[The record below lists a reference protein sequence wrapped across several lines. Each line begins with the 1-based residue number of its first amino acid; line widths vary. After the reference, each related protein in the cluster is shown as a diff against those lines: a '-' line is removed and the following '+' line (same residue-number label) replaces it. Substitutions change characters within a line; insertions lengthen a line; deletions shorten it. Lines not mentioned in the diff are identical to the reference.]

1 MNDLIQDLRLALRQL
16 VKNPAFTTVAVLTL
30 ALGIGAN
37 TAIFSAVNAV
47 LMRPLPYP
55 ESDRLAEVTSTDL
68 GGVRFGVSYP
78 DLQDLRGMNRIFTG
92 VAAYATQRYNLS
104 GAGDPR
110 EVQAAFVTADLFDV
124 LRVHPVVGH
133 AFTPSQDREPLALL
147 SNGLWSTSFGRDQS
161 ILGKS
166 ISLDGKPYTV
176 IGVMP
181 AGFHFPDDAVQ
192 VWTPVGGILEEEPR
206 ALTNRSFHALNAV
219 ARLAPGVTPE
229 RVARDLDLLAKRIAA
244 ETAPD
249 SGERR
254 VVAMGGGPGGSGPP
268 AVRRNSGSPL
278 DNTGFEAV
286 SLRDSAI
293 GDVRT
298 RLLVLLGAV
307 GLVLLIACANAA
319 NLLLARA
326 ATRRREMAIR
336 RALGAGRGRLIRQ
349 LLTESVLL
357 SLAAA
362 GVGLVFSTWG
372 LDALLTVWPRALPR
386 GNEIELNGAILA
398 FTAGLALVT
407 GIGFGL
413 APALRASAQGIEEAL
428 RDDAAG
434 ATGGRWRGRLQGSL
448 IVGEVAL
455 ALVLLVGAG
464 LLVRSF
470 IALNRVNP
478 GYDTRDVLA
487 ARIRL
492 TPARFTSGTVQKE
505 FFNTVLTSLR
515 NRPDVAGASLT
526 VNLPLSGSMRIIAFD
541 PRQIRA
547 DYPEPIVLAKASVVT
562 PDYFSTLRIPIRR
575 GRSFGADDRMGT
587 PRVAVVSEKFARDLW
602 PGESPIGKQFPL
614 GNPRGLPEPTTIIGV
629 IDDLRSGAIDQPV
642 DRPEIYVCTA
652 QETEMPEMWVV
663 ARTRTGAPLKLAGA
677 IRDAVHLADAEQP
690 IGDMVSLTQLIGRQ
704 TAARRFNT
712 TLLGVFALLAVGL
725 ALIGIYG
732 VTGYAVAQRHR
743 ELGIRMALG
752 ARPTDVVRM
761 LVAESLRRVGLG
773 VVIGLGVAFVATR
786 ALTSML
792 FGIAPS
798 DVSTF
803 VATAIL
809 LAAVALL
816 ATWLPARRATR
827 VDPMVSLRTE

>member
-1 MNDLIQDLRLALRQL
+1 
-16 VKNPAFTTVAVLTL
+16 
-30 ALGIGAN
+30 
-37 TAIFSAVNAV
+37 
-47 LMRPLPYP
+47 
-55 ESDRLAEVTSTDL
+55 
-68 GGVRFGVSYP
+68 
-78 DLQDLRGMNRIFTG
+78 
-92 VAAYATQRYNLS
+92 
-104 GAGDPR
+104 
-110 EVQAAFVTADLFDV
+110 
-124 LRVHPVVGH
+124 
-133 AFTPSQDREPLALL
+133 
-147 SNGLWSTSFGRDQS
+147 
-161 ILGKS
+161 
-166 ISLDGKPYTV
+166 
-176 IGVMP
+176 
-181 AGFHFPDDAVQ
+181 
-192 VWTPVGGILEEEPR
+192 
-206 ALTNRSFHALNAV
+206 
-219 ARLAPGVTPE
+219 
-229 RVARDLDLLAKRIAA
+229 
-244 ETAPD
+244 
-249 SGERR
+249 
-254 VVAMGGGPGGSGPP
+254 
-268 AVRRNSGSPL
+268 
-278 DNTGFEAV
+278 
-286 SLRDSAI
+286 
-293 GDVRT
+293 
-298 RLLVLLGAV
+298 
-307 GLVLLIACANAA
+307 VLLIACANAA

-386 GNEIELNGAILA
+386 GNEIALNGAILA

-515 NRPDVAGASLT
+515 NRADVAGASLT

-575 GRSFGADDRMGT
+575 GRSFGADDRIGT

-629 IDDLRSGAIDQPV
+629 VDDLRSGAIDQPV
-642 DRPEIYVCTA
+642 DRPEIYVSTA
-652 QETEMPEMWVV
+652 QETAMPEMWVV

-677 IRDAVHLADAEQP
+677 IRDAVRLADAEQP
-690 IGDMVSLTQLIGRQ
+690 IGDIVSLTQLIGRQ

-752 ARPTDVVRM
+752 ARPADVVRM
-761 LVAESLRRVGLG
+761 LVVESLRRVGLG
-773 VVIGLGVAFVATR
+773 VVIGLAVAFVATR

-827 VDPMVSLRTE
+827 VDPIVSLRTE

>member
-1 MNDLIQDLRLALRQL
+1 MDTLLQDLRLALRQL
-16 VKNPAFTTVAVLTL
+16 FKNPAFTTVAVLTL

-55 ESDRLAEVTSTDL
+55 ESDRLTEVTSTDL

-78 DLQDLRGMNRIFTG
+78 ELVDLRAMTGTFSG
-92 VAAYATQRYNLS
+92 VAAYSTQRYNLS

-133 AFTPSQDREPLALL
+133 AFTPDQDREPLALL

-229 RVARDLDLLAKRIAA
+229 RVTRDLDLLAKRIAA
-244 ETAPD
+244 ETEPD

-254 VVAMGGGPGGSGPP
+254 VVATGGGGP
-268 AVRRNSGSPL
+268 AVARRNSGSPL

-362 GVGLVFSTWG
+362 AVGLVFSTWG

-386 GNEIELNGAILA
+386 GNEIAINGAILA

-407 GIGFGL
+407 GVGFGL

-492 TPARFTSGTVQKE
+492 TPSRYTSGTVQKE

-515 NRPDVAGASLT
+515 NRSDVAGASLT

-562 PDYFSTLRIPIRR
+562 PDYFRTLRIPIRR
-575 GRSFGADDRMGT
+575 GRSFGADDRVGT
-587 PRVAVVSEKFARDLW
+587 ARVAVVSEKFARDLW

-629 IDDLRSGAIDQPV
+629 VDDLRSGAIDQPV
-642 DRPEIYVCTA
+642 DRPEIYVSTA
-652 QETEMPEMWVV
+652 QETAMPEMWVV
-663 ARTRTGAPLKLAGA
+663 TRTRTGAPLKLAGA
-677 IRDAVHLADAEQP
+677 IRDAVRLADAEQP
-690 IGDMVSLTQLIGRQ
+690 IGDIVSLTQLIGRQ

-761 LVAESLRRVGLG
+761 LVVESLRRVGLG
-773 VVIGLGVAFVATR
+773 VVIGLAVAFVATR

-792 FGIAPS
+792 FGITPS

>member
-1 MNDLIQDLRLALRQL
+1 MDTLLQDLRLALRQL
-16 VKNPAFTTVAVLTL
+16 FKNPAFTTVAVLTL

-55 ESDRLAEVTSTDL
+55 ESDRLTEVTSTDL

-78 DLQDLRGMNRIFTG
+78 DLVDLRAMTGTFSG
-92 VAAYATQRYNLS
+92 VAAYSTQRYNLS

-133 AFTPSQDREPLALL
+133 AFTPDQDREPLALL

-229 RVARDLDLLAKRIAA
+229 RVTRDLDLLAKRIAA
-244 ETAPD
+244 ETEPD

-254 VVAMGGGPGGSGPP
+254 VVATGGGGP
-268 AVRRNSGSPL
+268 AVARRNSGSPL

-362 GVGLVFSTWG
+362 AVGLVFSTWG

-386 GNEIELNGAILA
+386 GNEIAINGAILA

-407 GIGFGL
+407 GVGFGL

-492 TPARFTSGTVQKE
+492 TPSRYTSGTVQKE

-515 NRPDVAGASLT
+515 NRSDVAGASLT

-562 PDYFSTLRIPIRR
+562 PDYFRTLRIPIRR
-575 GRSFGADDRMGT
+575 GRSFGADDRLGT

-629 IDDLRSGAIDQPV
+629 VDDLRSGAIDQPV

-652 QETEMPEMWVV
+652 QETAMPEMWVV

-677 IRDAVHLADAEQP
+677 IRDAVRLADAEQP
-690 IGDMVSLTQLIGRQ
+690 IGDIVSLTQLIGRQ

-761 LVAESLRRVGLG
+761 LVVESLRRVGLG
-773 VVIGLGVAFVATR
+773 VVIGLAVAFVATR

>member
-1 MNDLIQDLRLALRQL
+1 MEDLIQDLRLALRQL
-16 VKNPAFTTVAVLTL
+16 VKNPAFTAVAVLTL

-78 DLQDLRGMNRIFTG
+78 DLLDLRRLKGTFTG
-92 VAAYATQRYNLS
+92 VAAYSTQRYNLS

-110 EVQAAFVTADLFDV
+110 EVQAAFITADLFDV

-133 AFTPSQDREPLALL
+133 AFTPDQEREPLALL
-147 SNGLWSTSFGRDQS
+147 SYGLWSSSFGRETS
-161 ILGKS
+161 MLGKS
-166 ISLDGKPYTV
+166 ISLDGKTYTV
-176 IGVMP
+176 VGVMP

-192 VWTPVGGILEEEPR
+192 VWTPVGGILDEEPR

-219 ARLAPGVTPE
+219 ARYAPGVTQE
-229 RVARDLDLLAKRIAA
+229 RVDRDLELLAQRIAA
-244 ETAPD
+244 ETGPD
-249 SGERR
+249 TGPRR
-254 VVAMGGGPGGSGPP
+254 VVASGGGPGGP
-268 AVRRNSGSPL
+268 AVVRRNPGSPL
-278 DNTGFEAV
+278 DNTGFAAV

-293 GDVRT
+293 GDVRS
-298 RLLVLLGAV
+298 RLFVLLGAV

-326 ATRRREMAIR
+326 AARRREMAIR
-336 RALGAGRGRLIRQ
+336 RALGAGRSRLIRQ

-357 SLAAA
+357 ALLAAA
-362 GVGLVFSTWG
+362 IGLVLATWG
-372 LDALLTVWPRALPR
+372 LDALLTLWPRALPR
-386 GNEIELNGAILA
+386 VNEITLNGTILA
-398 FTAGLALVT
+398 FTIGLALVT
-407 GIGFGL
+407 GLGFGL
-413 APALRASAQGIEEAL
+413 APALRASSQGIEAAL
-428 RDDAAG
+428 RDAAG
-434 ATGGRWRGRLQGSL
+434 STGGRWRGHLQGSL
-448 IVGEVAL
+448 IVAEVAL

-470 IALNRVNP
+470 VTLNRVNP

-492 TPARFTSGTVQKE
+492 TPARYTSGPAQKQ
-505 FFNTVLTSLR
+505 FFQSVLTSLR
-515 NRPDVAGASLT
+515 RRPDIASASLT
-526 VNLPLSGSMRIIAFD
+526 VTLPLSGSMRIIAFD

-547 DYPEPIVLAKASVVT
+547 DFPEPIMLLRASVVT
-562 PDYFSTLRIPIRR
+562 PDYFTTLRIPIRR
-575 GRSFGADDRMGT
+575 GRGFGADDRAGA
-587 PRVAVVSEKFARDLW
+587 PRVAVVSAKFARDLW
-602 PGESPIGKQFPL
+602 PGDNPIGKQFPL
-614 GNPRGLPEPTTIIGV
+614 GNPRGLPEPATIIGV

-642 DRPEIYVCTA
+642 DRPEIYVSTE
-652 QETEMPEMWVV
+652 QETEMPQMWVV
-663 ARTRTGAPLKLAGA
+663 ARTLTGAPLRLASA
-677 IRDAVHLADAEQP
+677 IRDAVTLVDTEQP
-690 IGDMVSLTQLIGRQ
+690 IGDIVSLTQLIGRQ

-725 ALIGIYG
+725 ALVGIYG

-752 ARPTDVVRM
+752 ARPADVVRM
-761 LVAESLRRVGLG
+761 LLRESLVRVGVG
-773 VVIGLGVAFVATR
+773 VVIGLVVAFVATR

-792 FGIAPS
+792 YGIAPS
-798 DVSTF
+798 DATTF
-803 VATAIL
+803 IATAVL
-809 LAAVALL
+809 LAAVAVL
-816 ATWLPARRATR
+816 ATWLPARRATH